1 MKTPFMMGLAFRVE
15 RLEYTLTSK
24 TLSLNYSWLI
34 LLFVTLFHT
43 SCQASSP
50 KRLVSCE
57 VEVFPDTTA
66 QPFALN
72 YNLHEPDWTMEL
84 PGRLDEISGLTMNAA
99 GTHLLAVQDEDGKIF
114 WIDLA
119 EKKVS
124 QEIEFWKDGDY
135 EGIEIVGETIYV
147 VKSTGTIYEV
157 TIKDGEALTEKYNDF
172 LNDSNDVEGL
182 GYDPVTRQLL
192 LACKANAGTEEELD
206 LTKAIYAFDLEQKQL
221 LEDPRYCIRLQQV
234 NDYLNT
240 DPLIRKLEKL
250 EEFFAPGESEFG
262 FSPSALARHPQT
274 GHLYILSS
282 VGKLLMIINQEGQ
295 ILHIEKLKKSVHPQ
309 PEGICFDTTGNL
321 YISNEGKNGKGTIH
335 RFNFLNQ

>member
-1 MKTPFMMGLAFRVE
+1 MKTPFMMGLA
-15 RLEYTLTSK
+15 YTLNPQPST
-24 TLSLNYSWLI
+24 LNYGWMT
-34 LLFVTLFHT
+34 LLFMMLFHT
-43 SCQASSP
+43 SCQASAP

-57 VEVFPDTTA
+57 VEVVPDTTA
-66 QPFALN
+66 QPFVLH
-72 YNLHEPDWTMEL
+72 YNPHEPDWTMEL
-84 PGRLDEISGLTMNAA
+84 PGRLDEISGLTMNAT

-119 EKKVS
+119 EKEVS

-135 EGIEIVGETIYV
+135 EGIEVVDETIYV
-147 VKSTGTIYEV
+147 VKSSGTIYEV
-157 TIKDGEALTEKYNDF
+157 TIQDGEALTEKYNDF
-172 LNDSNDVEGL
+172 LNDDNDVEGL
-182 GYDPVTRQLL
+182 AYDPVKNQLL
-192 LACKANAGTEEELD
+192 LACKANAGADEALD
-206 LTKAIYAFDLEQKQL
+206 LTKAIYAFDLEQKKL
-221 LEDPRYCIRLQQV
+221 RKDPRYCIRLQQV

-240 DPLIRKLEKL
+240 DPLIRKLEQL

-262 FSPSALARHPQT
+262 FSPSALALQPQT

-282 VGKLLMIINQEGQ
+282 VGKLLMIVNQEGQ

-309 PEGICFDTTGNL
+309 PEGICFDTNGNL

>member
-1 MKTPFMMGLAFRVE
+1 MKLPHTK
-15 RLEYTLTSK
+15 SS
-24 TLSLNYSWLI
+24 TLSYSWII
-34 LLFVTLFHT
+34 LLFLLFFQT
-43 SCQASSP
+43 SCQATSP
-50 KRLVSCE
+50 KRLVTCE
-57 VEVFPDTTA
+57 VEVSPDTTA

-72 YNLHEPDWTMEL
+72 YNLHEPSWTMGL
-84 PGRLDEISGLTMNAA
+84 PGRLDEISGLSMNTT

-119 EKKVS
+119 EKEIS
-124 QEIEFWKDGDY
+124 REIEFWKDGDY
-135 EGIEIVGETIYV
+135 EGIEVVGETIYV
-147 VKSTGTIYEV
+147 VKSTGTVYEV
-157 TIKDGEALTEKYNDF
+157 TIRGGEALMEKYNDF
-172 LNDSNDVEGL
+172 LNDDNDVEGL
-182 GYDPVTRQLL
+182 AYDPVKNQLL
-192 LACKANAGTEEELD
+192 LACKANAGADEGLD
-206 LTKAIYAFDLEQKQL
+206 LTKAIYAFDLQQKKL

-240 DPLIRKLEKL
+240 NPLIRKLEKL

-335 RFNFLNQ
+335 LFNFLNQ